1 MIVLG
6 ILQGI
11 FEWLPVSSEGV
22 VALASY
28 FFNID
33 NPIDTAL
40 FLHLGTL
47 LAVLVYFRK
56 DWLEIITLKNKKLL
70 RFLIITTII
79 SLIIGYPLYKLIKDI
94 AVGNTLLLV
103 TGFALLITAYF
114 QKKRLKISSN
124 NLAFITGI
132 LQGLAVIPGLSRSG
146 STVFGL
152 SLGKLNPSDILKTSY
167 IISVPVVLV
176 SSIYIFLNEPIIINT
191 WPALIS
197 SFIAGLI
204 SLYILLNIAKRINFF
219 KFVLAFG
226 LICILGGIIGF
237 LL

>member
-1 MIVLG
+1 MIILG

-11 FEWLPVSSEGV
+11 FEWLPVSSEGI
-22 VALASY
+22 VALAGY
-28 FFNID
+28 LFNID

-56 DWLEIITLKNKKLL
+56 DWLEIVTLKNKKLL
-70 RFLIITTII
+70 RFLIITTIV
-79 SLIIGYPLYKLIKDI
+79 SLIVAYPLYKLIKNI
-94 AVGNTLLLV
+94 AIGNTLLLI

-114 QKKRLKISSN
+114 QKRRLSINSN
-124 NLAFITGI
+124 NLAFITGL

-152 SLGKLNPSDILKTSY
+152 SMGKISPLEILKTSY
-167 IISVPVVLV
+167 IISGPVVLA
-176 SSIYIFLNEPIIINT
+176 SSIYIALNEPIIINT

-197 SFIAGLI
+197 SFITGLI

-219 KFVLAFG
+219 KFILAFG